1 MLDFIARPLY
11 NDKADKLTETF
22 RAIRSCRVV
31 GRARTIGNRVG
42 VKSTEL
48 SRSWSS
54 AHDWKSCRGQKLLES
69 SNLSNSAKKKEPAAG
84 RFFLFAF
91 GEIRILIEGPGGAFI
106 VQCAHWTIPLFC
118 FPISREENKMQAN
131 LSNSASEELNSI
143 PFPRTAKVY
152 SVARTS
158 YSVQGLPRKLHIR

>member
-1 MLDFIARPLY
+1 M
-11 NDKADKLTETF
+11 
-22 RAIRSCRVV
+22 
-31 GRARTIGNRVG
+31 
-42 VKSTEL
+42 

-118 FPISREENKMQAN
+118 FPISREKNKMQAN
-131 LSNSASEELNSI
+131 LSNSASCANIVLRS
-143 PFPRTAKVY
+143 RLAAKTAYPLSPSSFSKSDPLRWAPIWVWY
-152 SVARTS
+152 
-158 YSVQGLPRKLHIR
+158 RKCTGTFLFTFSDTQTRRGN